1 MYQVQVTMETMKGPG
16 SWRGSVRWS
25 RGWTRGPCVVSAPV
39 PRGTLGGYEPGGLVD
54 PTEHAA
60 VRAGTR
66 GSASGSGQGSGPRR
80 LPGIRAASSGPW
92 SGREGRHTTS
102 FGPLYWLRWHPKSWL
117 EAARG
122 GRKRSSVPR
131 LAAAGLTAVSQ
142 VRPRVHRH
150 AEPPNGNRITV
161 TTFNLAGPGGAEDA
175 ASSRNVT
182 RNLTGRA
189 GSQHEHTP

>member
-1 MYQVQVTMETMKGPG
+1 MYQVRVTMETVKGPG

-25 RGWTRGPCVVSAPV
+25 RGWTRGRGPCVVSAPI
-39 PRGTLGGYEPGGLVD
+39 PRGTLGGYEPSGLVD

-66 GSASGSGQGSGPRR
+66 GSASGSVQGSGPRR

-122 GRKRSSVPR
+122 GAWRPKAVKCASTCCCGPHGSQPGPPPRAPPRKTTQRQQDNGNNFRS
-131 LAAAGLTAVSQ
+131 G
-142 VRPRVHRH
+142 RPRRCRGCCIV
-150 AEPPNGNRITV
+150 A
-161 TTFNLAGPGGAEDA
+161 
-175 ASSRNVT
+175 
-182 RNLTGRA
+182 
-189 GSQHEHTP
+189 